1 MISCR
6 RQPTRRVSSSAKHHP
21 PKAKTLRQ
29 KRGVFVL
36 SLAIIAAVPAAAQVI
51 GDVYASDASV
61 KGSVRETSGG
71 LEVSNG
77 VAITAGEHSAT
88 LRLTRGGQVRV
99 CPGTNLTVNTSP
111 QGQELMFAMSAGSFE
126 ANYSIPFLAD
136 VVLTPDY
143 RILISGPADVSV
155 SITANKNG
163 DACVRSRGDNSYVVV
178 SELMGDDFYHLKPDE
193 QVVFHSGH
201 VKDPEENGTT
211 ICGCPAPSP
220 LQRAE
225 AAPQQPSPAPAQVAA
240 AQPAP
245 MTSSSVPK
253 MEPPSE
259 PDLPSRSAQQQEPVP
274 TPQQRAAV
282 ASAIR
287 DEPAVAATA
296 SAAAALPQHPAGP
309 VQVQVDAP
317 MVFKGSNTAPDVTA
331 TLARVHIERL
341 PWPQTPTVAPQP
353 PQGRKAQAASDATQ
367 KRGFF
372 RRIIRALF
380 G

>member
-1 MISCR
+1 M
-6 RQPTRRVSSSAKHHP
+6 
-21 PKAKTLRQ
+21 
-29 KRGVFVL
+29 
-36 SLAIIAAVPAAAQVI
+36 IAAIPATAQVI

-88 LRLTRGGQVRV
+88 LRLARGGQVRV

-111 QGQELMFAMSAGSFE
+111 QGQELMLAMSAGSLE
-126 ANYSIPFLAD
+126 ADYSIPFLAD

-155 SITANKNG
+155 SISANKNG
-163 DACVRSRGDNSYVVV
+163 DACVRSRGDNSYVVI
-178 SELMGDDFYHLKPDE
+178 SELIGDDFYHVKPDE
-193 QVVFHSGH
+193 QVVFHAGH
-201 VKDPEENGTT
+201 VKDPDENSTML
-211 ICGCPAPSP
+211 CGCPAPSP
-220 LQRAE
+220 LQKAE
-225 AAPQQPSPAPAQVAA
+225 ATPQQPAAVPAQVAA
-240 AQPAP
+240 APPAATTP
-245 MTSSSVPK
+245 IVVPK
-253 MEPPSE
+253 SEHIAPPAS
-259 PDLPSRSAQQQEPVP
+259 SGAQTQPQEPVR

-282 ASAIR
+282 AAAIR

-296 SAAAALPQHPAGP
+296 GAAAALPQQPAGP

-317 MVFKGSNTAPDVTA
+317 MVFKGSNTQPDVTA

-341 PWPQTPTVAPQP
+341 PWPQTPAVAPAP
-353 PQGRKAQAASDATQ
+353 PQKKKTDVGGP

-372 RRIIRALF
+372 KRFLHALF

>member
-6 RQPTRRVSSSAKHHP
+6 RQPTRKVSSSAKHHP

-36 SLAIIAAVPAAAQVI
+36 SLALVAPIPAAAQVV

-61 KGSVRETSGG
+61 KGGVRETSGG

-88 LRLTRGGQVRV
+88 LRLARGGQVRV

-111 QGQELMFAMSAGSFE
+111 QGQELMFAMSAGSLE
-126 ANYSIPFLAD
+126 ADYSIPFLAD

-155 SITANKNG
+155 SISANKNG

-193 QVVFHSGH
+193 QVVFHAGH
-201 VKDPEENGTT
+201 VKDPDENSTMV
-211 ICGCPAPSP
+211 CGCPAPPP
-220 LQRAE
+220 LQKAE
-225 AAPQQPSPAPAQVAA
+225 AAPEQPAAAPAQVAA
-240 AQPAP
+240 AQPAAP
-245 MTSSSVPK
+245 TPIVVPK
-253 MEPPSE
+253 TEPE
-259 PDLPSRSAQQQEPVP
+259 PRPASPALQAHPQEPVP

-282 ASAIR
+282 AAAIR

-296 SAAAALPQHPAGP
+296 GAAAGLPQQPTGP

-317 MVFKGSNTAPDVTA
+317 MVFKGSNTQPDVTA

-341 PWPQTPTVAPQP
+341 PWPQTPAVAPQP
-353 PQGRKAQAASDATQ
+353 PRKSSVRSEGEQ

-372 RRIIRALF
+372 RRILHALF

>member
-6 RQPTRRVSSSAKHHP
+6 RQPTRKVSSSAKHHP

-36 SLAIIAAVPAAAQVI
+36 SLALIAPIPAAAQVV

-61 KGSVRETSGG
+61 KGSVRETSDG
-71 LEVSNG
+71 LEVNNG

-88 LRLTRGGQVRV
+88 LRLARGGQVRV
-99 CPGTNLTVNTSP
+99 CPGTNLTVNASP
-111 QGQELMFAMSAGSFE
+111 QGQELMFAMSAGSLE
-126 ANYSIPFLAD
+126 ADYSIPFLAD

-155 SITANKNG
+155 SISANKNG

-178 SELMGDDFYHLKPDE
+178 SELMGDDFYHVKPDE
-193 QVVFHSGH
+193 QVVFHAGH
-201 VKDPEENGTT
+201 VKDSEENSAMA
-211 ICGCPAPSP
+211 CGCPAPSP
-220 LQRAE
+220 LQRVE
-225 AAPQQPSPAPAQVAA
+225 AAPQEPAAPAQVAA
-240 AQPAP
+240 GQPTATMPTVVPKSEPTMQPPSPGAQAQP
-245 MTSSSVPK
+245 
-253 MEPPSE
+253 
-259 PDLPSRSAQQQEPVP
+259 QESVP
-274 TPQQRAAV
+274 TPQQKAEVAA
-282 ASAIR
+282 AIR
-287 DEPAVAATA
+287 NEPAVAATA
-296 SAAAALPQHPAGP
+296 SAAAGLPQQPAGP

-317 MVFKGSNTAPDVTA
+317 MVFKGSNTRPDVTA

-341 PWPQTPTVAPQP
+341 PWPQTPAVSPQP
-353 PQGRKAQAASDATQ
+353 PHKAKTGAEGQ

-372 RRIIRALF
+372 KRFLHALF